1 MILSVA
7 DFVNFNERKRMAKS
21 EIKKQ
26 LHAYIDMIEDE
37 GHLEM
42 LNEAAEVYAARK
54 QPDIVDSLTPEQLK
68 RLQQSIKQADEGK
81 LTPHEDVLKISKEWL
96 TK

>member
-1 MILSVA
+1 
-7 DFVNFNERKRMAKS
+7 MAKS

-37 GHLEM
+37 SQLEM
-42 LNEAAEVYAARK
+42 LHEEAKAYATKK
-54 QPDIVDSLTPEQLK
+54 QPDILDSLTSEQLI
-68 RLQQSIKQADEGK
+68 RLQQSIKQAEEGE
-81 LTPHEDVLKISKEWL
+81 LIPHEDAKKISKQWL

>member
-1 MILSVA
+1 
-7 DFVNFNERKRMAKS
+7 MAKS

-37 GHLEM
+37 SQLEM
-42 LNEAAEVYAARK
+42 LHDAAETYLTK
-54 QPDIVDSLTPEQLK
+54 NQPDVLDSLTPEQLA
-68 RLQQSIKQADEGK
+68 RLQQSIKDADEGK
-81 LTPHEDVLKISKEWL
+81 LTSHEDVLKISKQWL

>member
-1 MILSVA
+1 
-7 DFVNFNERKRMAKS
+7 MAKS

-37 GHLEM
+37 SQLEM
-42 LNEAAEVYAARK
+42 LNEEAEAYATK
-54 QPDIVDSLTPEQLK
+54 KNPDILDSLTPEQLE
-68 RLQQSIKQADEGK
+68 RLDQSLKQADEGK
-81 LTPHEDVLKISKEWL
+81 LTRHEDVIKISKQWL

>member
-1 MILSVA
+1 
-7 DFVNFNERKRMAKS
+7 MAKS

-26 LHAYIDMIEDE
+26 LHTYIDMIEDE
-37 GHLEM
+37 GQLGM
-42 LNEAAEVYAARK
+42 LNEAAKVYAARK

-81 LTPHEDVLKISKEWL
+81 LAPHEDVLKLSKEWL